1 MALNVELRRK
11 VSGSF
16 TSSNDVN
23 DNIIHPITTPANLV
37 GFLENNKIKE
47 DWLPASV
54 FNGLRFVNEL
64 YSDIS
69 TGAVGSTG
77 TLAAQIDT
85 YLVNN
90 KGSANGLYFIAT
102 EPVTLTAT
110 SNNSFNNQ
118 FGGGSE
124 EDGLSF
130 VGQGSTVRLETND
143 WVLCTGVDDSDPA
156 EYVFAI
162 LNNEYRLA
170 TDTHD
175 GLMTALDHV
184 KLGGIEAGA
193 NAYVHDTFT
202 ARNIDATGIEVLD
215 VLTVNAE
222 GHVTNATLRSIQ
234 DATTAQKGVTQLALD
249 TDFNAGTLASDKVP
263 AVDLTKQMIDYF
275 TGNSIYSDTTAA
287 DAASH
292 PDGALVFVQTT

>member
-1 MALNVELRRK
+1 MAVNVELRRK

-54 FNGLRFVNEL
+54 FNGLRFVNDL
-64 YSDIS
+64 VSNIS
-69 TGAVGSTG
+69 TGAVGSSG

-85 YLVNN
+85 YLANN
-90 KGSANGLYFIAT
+90 GGSANGLYFIAN
-102 EPVTLTAT
+102 ETLTITAT
-110 SNNSFNNQ
+110 SANSFSNQ

-124 EDGLSF
+124 EEG
-130 VGQGSTVRLETND
+130 VQGSTVQVETND
-143 WVLCTGVDDSDPA
+143 WILCTGTDDSDPA

-175 GLMTALDHV
+175 GLMTAADHL
-184 KLGGIEAGA
+184 KLAGIDAGA

-202 ARNIDATGIEVLD
+202 ARNIDATGIQVLD

-249 TDFNAGTLASDKVP
+249 TDFNAGTLVSDKVP

-275 TGNSIYSDTTAA
+275 TGNSLYSDTTAA

-292 PDGALVFVQTT
+292 PDGAIVLVQTT